1 MLKIT
6 DQQFKKRFSYILN
19 KASNNTPAI
28 ITRKHNPSLVVLSL
42 EDFKEIAKMLFN
54 MQDYY
59 DLVLDMQEIQNNK
72 ETCK

>member
-19 KASNNTPAI
+19 KVSDKAPVI
-28 ITRKHNPSLVVLSL
+28 ITRKHNPSLVILSL
-42 EDFKEIAKMLFN
+42 EDFKEITKILSN
-54 MQDYY
+54 MQNYY
-59 DLVLDMQEIQNNK
+59 DLVLDMQEIQNNN